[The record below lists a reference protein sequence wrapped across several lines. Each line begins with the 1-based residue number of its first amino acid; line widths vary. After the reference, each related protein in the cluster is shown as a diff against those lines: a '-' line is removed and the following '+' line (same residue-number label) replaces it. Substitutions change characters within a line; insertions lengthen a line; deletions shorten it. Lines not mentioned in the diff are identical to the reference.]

1 MFETTF
7 SEYNIPILRVEGK
20 LIGNT
25 VDVLRREMEK
35 QIEQSNGRLILDLT
49 NVPMLDSSAL
59 GTIIAIL
66 QSIRNEDGKLIL
78 LKPQHAVMNVLKV
91 TRLDTILEIYED
103 KEAALSAFN

>member
-7 SEYNIPILRVEGK
+7 SKCNIPVLRVEGK

-49 NVPMLDSSAL
+49 NVLSSQPITPTFERIHCLNDATRYYATKTSQNHL
-59 GTIIAIL
+59 G
-66 QSIRNEDGKLIL
+66 
-78 LKPQHAVMNVLKV
+78 P
-91 TRLDTILEIYED
+91 YY
-103 KEAALSAFN
+103 